1 MLKRGKK
8 YQAITQHNYMKNF
21 LNLIIKNL
29 WKLNQMYFIFQKKK
43 NNNNNSHLTYRL
55 SYNDIF
61 VVHIY
66 NITNNKNKNEK

>member
-29 WKLNQMYFIFQKKK
+29 WKLNQMYFIFQKKI
-43 NNNNNSHLTYRL
+43 NNNNSLLTYRL